1 MPCRL
6 WLLLLLLLYPLAV
19 HAQSAAILSNKD
31 RHHPVHAANGMV
43 ASQEA
48 RATRVGV
55 DILRRGGNA
64 IDAAVAVGFTLA
76 VTLPR
81 AGNLGGGGFM
91 LLHHGAS
98 GETLALDYR
107 EMAPAKAHRDL
118 YLDQAGN
125 VDKAKARFSHQS
137 VGVPGTVAG
146 LIEAHRRFG
155 GLPLAAVMEPAITL
169 AEQGLTVTPSLAR
182 NLAKRQKRLSK
193 WPASATIFYKPG
205 GGLHQARI
213 AVANRRAI
221 GQIEATFM
229 YPAQSRRTDGGR
241 AFVSRAG
248 QGMAQG

>member
-6 WLLLLLLLYPLAV
+6 WLLLLLCPLAV
-19 HAQSAAILSNKD
+19 HAQSTAILSNKD

-55 DILRRGGNA
+55 DILHRGGNA

-182 NLAKRQKRLSK
+182 NL
-193 WPASATIFYKPG
+193 
-205 GGLHQARI
+205 
-213 AVANRRAI
+213 
-221 GQIEATFM
+221 E
-229 YPAQSRRTDGGR
+229 SRVPVDKG
-241 AFVSRAG
+241 
-248 QGMAQG
+248 